1 MIIQKTF
8 DEEEQ
13 YNRVL
18 PKIKYKICDKEF
30 GVITGTHLKTHGI
43 TIQEYREQFPDA
55 SLVPDGFKR
64 KLLERRK
71 QMENR
76 DINAIL
82 KREREQDIRYKKEL
96 IATIKRKYMEIINRC
111 KPVSIKIT
119 PPLDEDFDW
128 HHVDENHVVATPRKL
143 HRAIRHT
150 LKRDQSMNKINNII
164 NQWYKTNCGF
174 GFLPLNEET
183 L

>member
-8 DEEEQ
+8 DDIISS
-13 YNRVL
+13 
-18 PKIKYKICDKEF
+18 KIKCEICGKEF
-30 GVITGTHLKTHGI
+30 GIITSTHLKKHGMS
-43 TIQEYREQFPDA
+43 IQEYREQFPDA

-76 DINAIL
+76 DINTIL
-82 KREREQDIRYKKEL
+82 KREREQDIHYKKEL
-96 IATIKRKYMEIINRC
+96 IATIKQKYIEFIKRC

-128 HHVDENHVVATPRKL
+128 HHVDKNHVVAAPRKL
-143 HRAIRHT
+143 HRAIRHR
-150 LKRDQSMNKINNII
+150 LSKKQSMIKINSVI

-174 GFLPLNEET
+174 EFLPLKKET
-183 L
+183 LESS